1 MQENSEILLLRASRA
16 LIFFLWKQNRQQPL
30 LTAHA
35 DIILSPHVNTEFEM
49 CQIDGVLIVS
59 VMEWRFAVKS

>member
-1 MQENSEILLLRASRA
+1 MHLELR
-16 LIFFLWKQNRQQPL
+16 FFFNEKQPL

-35 DIILSPHVNTEFEM
+35 DIILRPHVNTEFEM

-59 VMEWRFAVKS
+59 VKNATAVYCQKFLRQLVNY